1 MIDWRDDGFLLSARP
16 FGETSVI
23 AEIFTPEQGRYSGVV
38 RGGASRKM
46 APVLQPGAQLQTDWK
61 ARLSEHLGSFTV
73 ELIRS
78 RSATA
83 MSSRLALAGLNGVCG
98 LLSVVLPEREPH
110 PKLYQRSER
119 LLDLLNNLDVWPLA
133 YVQWEVELLRELG
146 FALDLQTCAVSGGTE
161 DLCYISPKTGRAV
174 SKAEAG
180 EWADR
185 LLPLPPVLAGEGEA
199 EIGDILDA
207 LEVTGYFIEKKLLLA
222 LGDAQMPVARNRLID
237 ALKRA

>member
-1 MIDWRDDGFLLSARP
+1 MIEWRDEGILLAARP

-23 AEIFTPEQGRYSGVV
+23 AEIFTSAQGRCAGVV
-38 RGGASRKM
+38 RGGASRKL
-46 APVLQPGAQLQTDWK
+46 APVLQPGVQLQADWK

-83 MSSRLALAGLNGVCG
+83 MSNRLALAGLNAVCG

-110 PKLYQRSER
+110 PKLYQSSEQ
-119 LLDLLNNLDVWPLA
+119 LLDLLSNLDVWPLA
-133 YVQWEVELLRELG
+133 YLQWEVELLSDLG
-146 FALDLQTCAVSGGTE
+146 FALDLKSCAVSGATQ

-174 SKAEAG
+174 ARTEAG

-185 LLPLPPVLAGEGEA
+185 LLPLPPVLAGEGDA
-199 EIGDILDA
+199 ETNDILQA
-207 LEVTGYFIEKKLLLA
+207 LDVTGYFIEKKLLTA
-222 LGDAQMPVARNRLID
+222 LGDVKMPIARDRLID
-237 ALKRA
+237 ALKRV